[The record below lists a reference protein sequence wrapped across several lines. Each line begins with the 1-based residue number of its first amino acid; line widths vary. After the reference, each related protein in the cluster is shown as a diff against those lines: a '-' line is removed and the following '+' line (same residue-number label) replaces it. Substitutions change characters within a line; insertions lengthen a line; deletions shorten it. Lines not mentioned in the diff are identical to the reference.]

1 VAAVDDFDVRLDP
14 LPTGGT
20 VLKVTGELDLA
31 TAPQVEG
38 LLDDDAPTPRVI
50 DLSKCSFVDSS
61 GLRVLVAAARRSE
74 ESGAR
79 LAVVTDEPAILR
91 VLEITALAE
100 MVDVHPTL
108 DAAL

>member
-20 VLKVTGELDLA
+20 VLKVRGELDLA
-31 TAPQVEG
+31 TAPQVER
-38 LLDDDAPTPRVI
+38 LLDDDAPPLVV
-50 DLSKCSFVDSS
+50 DLSECSFVDSS
-61 GLRVLVAAARRSE
+61 GLRVLVAAARRSD